1 MLGYLECFEFD
12 MITSPSAIHM
22 NPFALAALDA
32 DMSNNFV
39 IRNAVV
45 SIVAPF

>member
-32 DMSNNFV
+32 DSQTTLSSEMQL
-39 IRNAVV
+39 
-45 SIVAPF
+45 